1 VRGTARTNGP
11 WHRPWTGAE
20 RRSDARKAST
30 LGHAATAWERIS
42 NMLASGD
49 VSDLLDVYTA
59 DALYLE
65 PYNPPHRGN
74 LLIQAYVKDWLGGK
88 EDIAV
93 DAKRVIESEDGT
105 ALGVEWTISYT
116 AAGRRWNDLPRASFF
131 AFDDAGRVTY
141 HRDYT

>member
-1 VRGTARTNGP
+1 VEADGV
-11 WHRPWTGAE
+11 
-20 RRSDARKAST
+20 
-30 LGHAATAWERIS
+30 GHAAEAWERLS
-42 NMLASGD
+42 GMLASGD
-49 VSDLLDVYTA
+49 VGGIPELYAA

-74 LLIQAYVKDWLGGK
+74 LLIEAYLKDWLGGK
-88 EDIAV
+88 DDVAV
-93 DAKRVIESEDGT
+93 TARRVIEAEDGR

-131 AFDDAGRVTY
+131 EFADDGRIAY

>member
-1 VRGTARTNGP
+1 M
-11 WHRPWTGAE
+11 
-20 RRSDARKAST
+20 
-30 LGHAATAWERIS
+30 GHAATAWERIS

-49 VSDLLDVYTA
+49 VSDLLDLYTA
-59 DALYLE
+59 DAIYLE

-88 EDIAV
+88 EDIAA
-93 DAKRVIESEDGT
+93 DAKRVIESVDGT

-131 AFDDAGRVTY
+131 AFDDDGRITY